1 MLDIKFDANSPP
13 LLLGKRQYAPTN
25 SQNTLF
31 HYDAFWTLVMPR
43 NVTFRE
49 VDILRGYIA
58 IRMLYEIDRGGVAFM
73 APNAVQ
79 VRNAHSYH
87 KDYLQEKRLY
97 EKIATFVAD
106 LDEWVCN
113 GSSNSLK
120 ECFLQCIV
128 MLVVKKHLDS
138 SEIELYR
145 RWIKDLDSIGYRW
158 PHRRTNNKSP
168 DESSRTNINSRVI
181 YYKSVEQDHSSNSN
195 QNEKSL
201 VQRRAEMAKKKALKQ
216 ICESLS
222 MDDLNMNENKNKIIT
237 DVILVTW
244 IKSREEFEIVV
255 NIVGLHFQNI
265 IGCFT
270 TTNTLA
276 QILSDKRP
284 GGMTLIDG
292 IGSFD
297 ECVFH
302 ATRLGHR
309 QNTFIFVKYIYS
321 FEFWSD
327 KLTLEEPVMSNAY
340 LRMSKRNTYQKS
352 LFVNIF
358 FLFVSNYNNC
368 KHSHV
373 LDLARNIINVIS
385 TEMMWN
391 DKGTR
396 NHNF

>member
-58 IRMLYEIDRGGVAFM
+58 IRMLNEIDSGGVAFM

-106 LDEWVCN
+106 LDEWMCN
-113 GSSNSLK
+113 VTTNNDPISNSLK

-128 MLVVKKHLDS
+128 MLVAKKHLDP

-145 RWIKDLDSIGYRW
+145 RWINDLDSIGYRW

-168 DESSRTNINSRVI
+168 GESSRTNINSRVI

-201 VQRRAEMAKKKALKQ
+201 VQRRAEMAKKKALEQ
-216 ICESLS
+216 LCEPLP
-222 MDDLNMNENKNKIIT
+222 MDDLNTNDENKKNTIS
-237 DVILVTW
+237 DVILLVTW

-255 NIVGLHFQNI
+255 NIVSLHFRNI
-265 IGCFT
+265 IVCFKMNNLT
-270 TTNTLA
+270 E
-276 QILSDKRP
+276 IYSDKRP
-284 GGMTLIDG
+284 DGMTLIDG

-297 ECVFH
+297 ECVFY

-321 FEFWSD
+321 FEFWGN

-340 LRMSKRNTYQKS
+340 LRMSTRNTYQKS
-352 LFVNIF
+352 LIVNMFFSLNIF
-358 FLFVSNYNNC
+358 LLTKTTCYE
-368 KHSHV
+368 HLHV
-373 LDLARNIINVIS
+373 LD
-385 TEMMWN
+385 
-391 DKGTR
+391 
-396 NHNF
+396 